1 MNAIET
7 VVLSDLH
14 LCDAHEP
21 TRSRPHWM
29 AHKRREFFF
38 DDDFGRVIRH
48 LEQQAA
54 GPVELVLNGDTF
66 DFDSVTKLPDEPQGN
81 ISWLARLR
89 GLASEEWMSLY
100 KLELIAADHR
110 EWFDHLA
117 GFIRRGGRV
126 IFVAGNHDV
135 ELLWPSVQ
143 QRIRELLGVDSMS
156 GEREVGASEPPASL
170 VPSDD
175 PIVFCAWFYLS
186 NGDTY
191 ISHGHQYDPNC
202 VQKNPIDPLIKVR
215 GRPRVRIPFG
225 DLAARYL
232 LNGMGYFNPHDT
244 GNYIRTAGAYAGF
257 FFKFMFL
264 TQPLLIW
271 TWFWGALVTF
281 VITFRDHLRAPMRDP
296 LMVEAKVREIA
307 HRSQASASMVRKLN
321 ALSVPSA
328 CNNPLRIMR
337 ELWLDRGLLLIAVL
351 YAAWQIILHINV
363 AWSISPWWVV
373 LPLALLLPP
382 YFVYAG
388 SVMPTVF
395 KQPLLT
401 EERAQLIAK
410 ITGAHEVVFG
420 HTHVPG
426 TSVMGPVSYVNGG
439 FWSPAFSTP
448 ECRERI
454 GTQTFVWVRA
464 TPEADQ
470 RQAALY
476 EWPTGASE
484 PLLVPSQASKLATH
498 GDSKADRRLDAAG

>member
-1 MNAIET
+1 
-7 VVLSDLH
+7 
-14 LCDAHEP
+14 
-21 TRSRPHWM
+21 M

-38 DDDFGRVIRH
+38 DDDFGRLIRH
-48 LEQQAA
+48 LEEQAD

-66 DFDSVTKLPDEPQGN
+66 DFDSVTTLPPEPAGD

-89 GLASEEWMSLY
+89 GLASEEWMSLF
-100 KLELIAADHR
+100 KLERIVADHG
-110 EWFDHLA
+110 EWFEHLA

-126 IFVAGNHDV
+126 IFVIGNHDV
-135 ELLWPSVQ
+135 ELLWPSLQ
-143 QRIRELLGVDSMS
+143 QRIRELLEVDSRS

-170 VPSDD
+170 VPDDD
-175 PIVFCAWFYLS
+175 PVVFCSWFYLS

-191 ISHGHQYDPNC
+191 VSHGHQYDPNC

-225 DLAARYL
+225 DLAARYM

-244 GNYIRTAGAYAGF
+244 GNYIRTAGAYAKF
-257 FFKFMFL
+257 FFQFMFL

-271 TWFWGALVTF
+271 TWFWGAAMTF
-281 VITFRDHLRAPMRDP
+281 TISLRDHLLPPMRDP

-307 HRSQASASMVRKLN
+307 RRSRASTSMVRKLN

-337 ELWLDRGLLLIAVL
+337 ELWLDRAFLLMAVL

-363 AWSISPWWVV
+363 AWSISPWWIVV
-373 LPLALLLPP
+373 PLALLLPP

-388 SVMPTVF
+388 SVKPTVF

-401 EERAQLIAK
+401 EERARLIGK
-410 ITGAHEVVFG
+410 ITGAHQVVFG
-420 HTHVPG
+420 HTHVPETAQVG
-426 TSVMGPVSYVNGG
+426 EVSYINGG
-439 FWSPAFSTP
+439 FWSPAFFTP
-448 ECRERI
+448 KCKQRL
-454 GTQTFVWVRA
+454 GTQTFVWIR
-464 TPEADQ
+464 TPAEASAD

-476 EWPTGASE
+476 EWPSGAQE
-484 PLLVPSQASKLATH
+484 PVALPGGVAPSPAVAGSDTVPP
-498 GDSKADRRLDAAG
+498 RIAAG